1 MVALDGRGEFC
12 EFLRPVLFFVVFEGF
27 EDFFLFF
34 EVFVNFYLGFVLFVW
49 NWPAVLQYPSLH
61 WLKHVLSS

>member
-1 MVALDGRGEFC
+1 M
-12 EFLRPVLFFVVFEGF
+12 LFFVVFEGF
-27 EDFFLFF
+27 EDFFVVF
-34 EVFVNFYLGFVLFVW
+34 EVFVNFYLSFVRVFMW

>member
-1 MVALDGRGEFC
+1 MGNFAAC
-12 EFLRPVLFFVVFEGF
+12 AFFVVFEGF
-27 EDFFLFF
+27 EDFFVVF
-34 EVFVNFYLGFVLFVW
+34 EVLVNFYLGFVRVFVW